1 MWYAFYV
8 AWARTDGND
17 RLSWA
22 ARPLCP
28 LDLVVRSPRN
38 AESFKDWGFG
48 FMSSVIDRS
57 SSRIKPEKIEQAVIR
72 FAGDSGDGMQITG
85 SQFTNTV
92 ALYGNDIATFPDF
105 PAEIRA
111 PAGTL
116 PGVSGYQL
124 HFASSDVYTPGDAVD
139 VLIAMNPAALKVN
152 IADLKPNGILI
163 VNSDSFGENDLRK
176 AQLTANPL
184 EDHSLDKYRLFSVEL
199 ERLTRVSLEH
209 LGLDAKSMDRCKNF
223 FALGMCYW
231 LYNRSTES
239 TVRWIEDKFKNKPLL
254 VEANKLAMKAGY
266 SYCEATEA
274 FQISYEI
281 PPAQLAPGSYRNMS
295 GNQALALGFV
305 TASQKSGLRLFQ
317 GSYPITPASDIL
329 HELAQY
335 KDFGVMTFQAEDE
348 IAAVTSTIGA
358 AYAGA
363 LGLTT
368 TSGPGMALKTEAIGL
383 AIAVEIPLVICDIQ
397 RGGPSTGLPTKTE
410 QADLLQA
417 LFGRNSEAPVPVIA
431 PATPSDCFW
440 AAIEASRIAVKYMV
454 PVILLSDG
462 YLANGAEPWRIPDL
476 AEIPEIP
483 VQFATEPNS
492 PGGYLPYKRN
502 PDTLARPWAVPG
514 TPGLEHRIGGL
525 EKQDVTGNINYEP
538 LNHENMVR
546 IRAAKVAAIAQDIPE
561 AVPSGDPKGD
571 LLIIAWGSTHGA
583 ITAAVNAQRAE
594 GRKIG
599 HVHLRHLN
607 PLPSNLGDVIKRYKH
622 VLVPELNMG
631 QLLWI
636 LRAKFLVDAVG
647 LNKIQGRPFKQA
659 ELEQKIEEM
668 LGVD

>member
-1 MWYAFYV
+1 MSTLV
-8 AWARTDGND
+8 D
-17 RLSWA
+17 S
-22 ARPLCP
+22 PLT
-28 LDLVVRSPRN
+28 
-38 AESFKDWGFG
+38 K
-48 FMSSVIDRS
+48 
-57 SSRIKPEKIEQAVIR
+57 SRREKIDQAVIR

-124 HFASSDVYTPGDAVD
+124 HFSSSDVYTPGDAVD

-152 IADLKPNGILI
+152 VADLKANGILI
-163 VNSDSFGENDLRK
+163 VNSDSFKETDLRK
-176 AQLTANPL
+176 AQMTSNPL
-184 EDHSLDKYRLFSVEL
+184 EDHSLDKFRLFSVEL
-199 ERLTRVSLEH
+199 ERLTRVALEH

-231 LYNRSTES
+231 LYNRSMDS

-281 PPAQLAPGSYRNMS
+281 PPAQLAPGVYRNLS
-295 GNQALALGFV
+295 GNQALALGFI

-329 HELAQY
+329 HELSQY

-348 IAAVTSTIGA
+348 IAAITSAIGA

-363 LGLTT
+363 LAITT
-368 TSGPGMALKTEAIGL
+368 TSGPGMALKTEAMGL
-383 AIAVEIPLVICDIQ
+383 AVAVEIPLVVCDIQ

-417 LFGRNSEAPVPVIA
+417 LFGRNSEAPIPIVA
-431 PATPSDCFW
+431 AATPSDCFW
-440 AAIEASRIAVKYMV
+440 AALEASRIAIKYMV

-462 YLANGAEPWRIPDL
+462 YLANGAEPWRIPD
-476 AEIPEIP
+476 AADIPEIP
-483 VQFATEPNS
+483 VRFATEPNS
-492 PGGYLPYKRN
+492 ETGEYLPYKRD
-502 PDTLARPWAVPG
+502 PQTLARPWAVPG

-525 EKQDVTGNINYEP
+525 EKQDVSGNINYEP
-538 LNHENMVR
+538 LNHEKMVR
-546 IRAAKVAAIAQDIPE
+546 IRAAKVAAVAQDIPDIE
-561 AVPSGDPKGD
+561 PAGDAEGD

-583 ITAAVNAQRAE
+583 ITAAVKAQRAE
-594 GRKIG
+594 GRRIG

-607 PLPSNLGDVIKRYKH
+607 PLPSNLGDVINRFKK

-631 QLLWI
+631 QLLWV
-636 LRAKFLVDAVG
+636 LRAKYLVDAVG
-647 LNKIQGRPFKQA
+647 LNKIQGRPFKQV

-668 LGVD
+668 LDA

>member
-1 MWYAFYV
+1 MATT
-8 AWARTDGND
+8 TDI
-17 RLSWA
+17 
-22 ARPLCP
+22 PLP
-28 LDLVVRSPRN
+28 KHKR
-38 AESFKDWGFG
+38 E
-48 FMSSVIDRS
+48 VIDR
-57 SSRIKPEKIEQAVIR
+57 AVIR
-72 FAGDSGDGMQITG
+72 FAGDSGDGMQVTG

-124 HFASSDVYTPGDAVD
+124 HFSSNEIYTPGDAVD
-139 VLIAMNPAALKVN
+139 VLIAMNPAALKMN
-152 IADLKPNGILI
+152 IADLKANGILI
-163 VNSDSFGENDLRK
+163 VNSDAFAENDLRK
-176 AQLTANPL
+176 AQMASNPL

-199 ERLTRVSLEH
+199 ERLTKVALEH
-209 LGLDAKSMDRCKNF
+209 LGLDAKSVSRCKNF

-231 LYNRSTES
+231 LYNRSMEGT
-239 TVRWIEDKFKNKPLL
+239 TRYIEEKFSKKPLL
-254 VEANKLAMKAGY
+254 VQANKLAMKAGY

-281 PPAQLAPGSYRNMS
+281 PPAQLEPGLYRNMS

-305 TASQKSGLRLFQ
+305 TASQKSGLKLFQ

-329 HELAQY
+329 HELSQY
-335 KDFGVMTFQAEDE
+335 KDFGVITFQAEDE
-348 IAAVTSTIGA
+348 IAAITSSIGA

-363 LGLTT
+363 LAITT
-368 TSGPGMALKTEAIGL
+368 TSGPGMALKTEALGL
-383 AIAVEIPLVICDIQ
+383 AVAVEIPLVICDIQ

-417 LFGRNSEAPVPVIA
+417 LFGRNSEAPIPIIA

-440 AAIEASRIAVKYMV
+440 AAVEASRIAIKYMV
-454 PVILLSDG
+454 PVIILSDG

-476 AEIPEIP
+476 DSMPDFKVKFASDP
-483 VQFATEPNS
+483 VDFK
-492 PGGYLPYKRN
+492 PYRRN

-546 IRAAKVAAIAQDIPE
+546 IRAAKVEAIVQDIPDI
-561 AVPSGDPKGD
+561 VPAGDPEGD
-571 LLIIAWGSTHGA
+571 LLVVAWGSTHGA
-583 ITAAVNAQRAE
+583 ITAAVKSQRE
-594 GRKIG
+594 LGHRIG
-599 HVHLRHLN
+599 HVHLRYLN
-607 PLPSNLGDVIKRYKH
+607 PLPANLGEILKRYKT

-631 QLLWI
+631 QLLWL
-636 LRAKFLVDAVG
+636 LRAKFLVNAIG
-647 LNKIQGRPFKQA
+647 LNKIQGRPFKQS
-659 ELEQKIEEM
+659 ELEQKIAE
-668 LGVD
+668 LVS

>member
-1 MWYAFYV
+1 MS
-8 AWARTDGND
+8 TI
-17 RLSWA
+17 
-22 ARPLCP
+22 
-28 LDLVVRSPRN
+28 
-38 AESFKDWGFG
+38 AESPLSRNRHKTER
-48 FMSSVIDRS
+48 ID
-57 SSRIKPEKIEQAVIR
+57 QAVIR

-124 HFASSDVYTPGDAVD
+124 HFSSSDVYTPGDAVD
-139 VLIAMNPAALKVN
+139 ALIAMNPAALKVN
-152 IADLKPNGILI
+152 MGDLKANGILI
-163 VNSDSFGENDLRK
+163 VNSDSFKEMDLRK
-176 AQLTANPL
+176 AQMSSNPL
-184 EDHSLDKYRLFSVEL
+184 EDHSLDKFRLFSVEL
-199 ERLTRVSLEH
+199 ERLTRTALEH

-231 LYNRSTES
+231 LYNRSMDS
-239 TVRWIEDKFKNKPLL
+239 TVRWIEAKFKNKPLL

-281 PPAQLAPGSYRNMS
+281 PPAQLAPGLYRNLS
-295 GNQALALGFV
+295 GNQALALGFI

-329 HELAQY
+329 HELSQY

-348 IAAVTSTIGA
+348 IAAITSAIGA

-363 LGLTT
+363 LAITT
-368 TSGPGMALKTEAIGL
+368 TSGPGMALKTEALGL
-383 AIAVEIPLVICDIQ
+383 AVAVELPLVICDIQ

-431 PATPSDCFW
+431 ASTPSDCFW
-440 AAIEASRIAVKYMV
+440 AALEASRIAVKYMV

-462 YLANGAEPWRIPDL
+462 YLANGAEPWLIPD
-476 AEIPEIP
+476 AASIPAIP
-483 VQFATEPNS
+483 ANFAKERNS
-492 PGGYLPYKRN
+492 PNGYLPYKRD
-502 PDTLARPWAVPG
+502 PQTLARPWAVPG
-514 TPGLEHRIGGL
+514 TAGLEHRVGGL

-546 IRAAKVAAIAQDIPE
+546 IRAAKVAAVAQDIPDVE
-561 AVPSGDPKGD
+561 PLGDAQGD
-571 LLIIAWGSTHGA
+571 LLVIAWGSTHGA
-583 ITAAVNAQRAE
+583 ITAAVKAQRAE

-607 PLPSNLGDVIKRYKH
+607 PLPSNLGDVIKRYKQ

-631 QLLWI
+631 QLLWL
-636 LRAKFLVDAVG
+636 LRAKYLVDAVG
-647 LNKIQGRPFKQA
+647 LNKIQGRPFKQT
-659 ELEQKIEEM
+659 EIEQKIEDM
-668 LGVD
+668 LDV